1 MDQLRFKIEKKNL
14 KLNNFLEVSSTN
26 TKTGIQT
33 EFQGVQYPIIFGEKI
48 WSLTPKQTCEALK
61 DNLILATTMHLPL
74 VYNKKKI
81 IYDSGRPLLEPYFL
95 QNFLKDIPSCTEVD
109 ELNTDTVI
117 NQFLNTEFQFLNPE
131 IVFPSEKPVEDAYKA
146 LIGMSFGKDSLLTY
160 AVANEINLEPEIIYV
175 VEQSL
180 TYEEKHK
187 KILAKEFKKEFA
199 KELNVLTHETGKL
212 RDYNYLNLPKS
223 EFGWGLQNTEYAL
236 EFIPFAY
243 ALNGKYI
250 FFGNEQTTA
259 ASYMDSSNRW
269 LIYPAYDQSHLWT
282 VHINQITQIFSGH
295 SVITGSLIEPLMDM
309 MIQRILVNRYPE
321 IAKYQ
326 MSCFTENEFGR
337 DYRWCHNCS
346 VCTKMYLLCIGSG
359 INPKLIGLKIDML
372 QKGYKNYFTL
382 FGGKSK
388 LTYANT
394 DIARDEQLF
403 AFYSATKKGAKGDL
417 IDEFKTSSLF
427 EEAKFRED
435 ELFNKFCSIYEPIT
449 LPKELRKEILS
460 IYKEELSLFEL

>member
-1 MDQLRFKIEKKNL
+1 M
-14 KLNNFLEVSSTN
+14 NNFLEIYSST
-26 TKTGIQT
+26 TKTGMQI
-33 EFQGVQYPIIFGEKI
+33 EFQAVQYPIDFGENI
-48 WSLTPKQTCEALK
+48 WNSTPSQTCEALK
-61 DNLILATTMHLPL
+61 DNLVLVTTMHLPL
-74 VYNKKKI
+74 IYNKMKI
-81 IYDSGRPLLEPYFL
+81 RYYSGRPLLEPYFM

-109 ELNTDTVI
+109 GLNTDVVI
-117 NQFLNTEFQFLNPE
+117 RQFLNTEFQFINPE
-131 IVFPSEKPVEDAYKA
+131 VVNPSDKPVEGAYKA

-160 AVANEINLEPEIIYV
+160 AVAEEINLKPEIIYV

-187 KILAKEFKKEFA
+187 RILANEFKKEFG
-199 KELNVLTHETGKL
+199 KNLHILTHETGKL
-212 RDYNYLNLPKS
+212 RDYDYLGLPKS
-223 EFGWGLQNTEYAL
+223 EFGWGLQNTEYAI

-259 ASYMDSSNRW
+259 ASYMDSSNKW

-282 VHINQITQIFSGH
+282 VHISQITQIFSGH

-309 MIQRILVNRYPE
+309 MIQYMLIHRYPH

-346 VCTKMYLLCIGSG
+346 VCAKMYLLCVGSG
-359 INPKLIGLKIDML
+359 LDPKLIGLKNDML
-372 QKGYKNYFTL
+372 KKEFKPFYTL
-382 FGGKSK
+382 FGSKSN

-394 DIARDEQLF
+394 EVARDEQLF
-403 AFYSATKKGAKGDL
+403 AFYSAIKKGIKGDL
-417 IDEFKTSSLF
+417 IEEFIKRGLF
-427 EEAKFRED
+427 EEAKSRED
-435 ELFNKFCSIYEPIT
+435 ELFNKFCSIYEPMS
-449 LPKELRKEILS
+449 LPKELKNDVLS
-460 IYKEELSLFEL
+460 IYKEELSKFEL

>member
-1 MDQLRFKIEKKNL
+1 M
-14 KLNNFLEVSSTN
+14 NNSLEIYSST
-26 TKTGIQT
+26 TKRGIQV
-33 EFQGVQYPIIFGEKI
+33 EFQGVQYPIIYEEKI
-48 WSLTPKQTCEALK
+48 WDLTPTQTCEALK
-61 DNLILATTMHLPL
+61 DNLSLATTMHLPL
-74 VYNKKKI
+74 IYNKNKV
-81 IYDSGRPLLEPYFL
+81 IYYSGRPLLEPYFI
-95 QNFLKDIPSCTEVD
+95 QNFLRDIPSCTEVD
-109 ELNTDTVI
+109 GLNTDSI
-117 NQFLNTEFQFLNPE
+117 IHQFLNTEFQFFNPE
-131 IVFPSEKPVEDAYKA
+131 IVVPSDKTVENAYKA

-160 AVANEINLEPEIIYV
+160 AVAKEINLEPEIIYV

-187 KILAKEFKKEFA
+187 KRLAKEFKKEFA
-199 KELNVLTHETGKL
+199 KDLHILTHETGKL
-212 RDYNYLNLPKS
+212 RDYNYLKLPKS

-236 EFIPFAY
+236 EFVPFAY

-282 VHINQITQIFSGH
+282 VHINQITQIFSGR

-309 MIQRILVNRYPE
+309 MIQRILVHRYPH

-346 VCTKMYLLCIGSG
+346 VCAKMYLLCVGSG
-359 INPKLIGLKIDML
+359 INPELIGLKNNMF
-372 QKGYKNYFTL
+372 QKEYKNYYTI
-382 FGGKSK
+382 FGGKSD

-394 DIARDEQLF
+394 DVAKDEQLF
-403 AFYSATKKGAKGDL
+403 AFYSAINKGAKGDL
-417 IDEFKTSSLF
+417 VDEFKRRGLF
-427 EEAKFRED
+427 EEAKSRED
-435 ELFNKFCSIYEPIT
+435 ELFNKFCSIYEPIS
-449 LPKELRKEILS
+449 LPKELKNDVLS
-460 IYKEELSLFEL
+460 IYKEELSSFEL